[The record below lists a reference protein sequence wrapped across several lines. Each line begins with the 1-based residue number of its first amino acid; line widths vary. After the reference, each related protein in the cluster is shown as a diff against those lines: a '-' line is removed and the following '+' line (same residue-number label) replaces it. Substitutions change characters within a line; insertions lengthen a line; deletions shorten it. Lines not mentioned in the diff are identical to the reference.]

1 MSVKEL
7 LQCQAKLASLQR
19 DYDRLYDE
27 LVKTR
32 KELWELKGKA

>member
-19 DYDRLYDE
+19 DYERLYCE
-27 LVKTR
+27 VTVLRVKVA
-32 KELWELKGKA
+32 ESKA